1 MENKTDIIDK
11 VYQAI
16 NTVENLKSS
25 IFEDYAVWGGETKRS
40 MNNVINRLNDYLNL
54 LNIKSNLE
62 KELKEYKDMI
72 EWMEL
77 NSNASLC
84 DYYNNLEN

>member
-1 MENKTDIIDK
+1 MKDKDIKNKIYD
-11 VYQAI
+11 AI

-25 IFEDYAVWGGETKRS
+25 IFSDYDVWCGERKRD
-40 MNNVINRLNDYLNL
+40 MDNIINRLDEYLNL
-54 LNIKSNLE
+54 LKVNSDLE

-77 NSNASLC
+77 NSNSGLC
-84 DYYNNLEN
+84 DYYNSLED

>member
-1 MENKTDIIDK
+1 MKDADIKNKIYD
-11 VYQAI
+11 AI

-25 IFEDYAVWGGETKRS
+25 IFEDYVVWCGERKRD
-40 MNNVINRLNDYLNL
+40 MDNIINRLDEYLNL
-54 LNIKSNLE
+54 LNIKSDLE

-84 DYYNNLEN
+84 DYYNSLED